1 MIMGSLIRKRIM
13 AYYTSLY
20 NWFPY
25 NPKKNSAAKT
35 SAPGINWALRTQPSN
50 IVHCCLRPNHGRRL
64 FGGLSHAGKNP
75 GPTQGRCGHLNLGV
89 LDSNKKTDL
98 LRGFNFLIHAGSM
111 LWFLLFWK
119 EKKLELVSLEMESF
133 ERCETMG
140 VSLHQCCIK
149 SMLCYWISAHLH
161 TQHSSP
167 PANQIDYTIIV
178 Q

>member
-1 MIMGSLIRKRIM
+1 MHPYITGFRIILKKLCSENICTGDQLGTSDPAFKYCPLLSASQSRKTPFWWIESCGKESRSNTRTLW
-13 AYYTSLY
+13 TSES
-20 NWFPY
+20 WGVGF
-25 NPKKNSAAKT
+25 KQKN
-35 SAPGINWALRTQPSN
+35 
-50 IVHCCLRPNHGRRL
+50 RP
-64 FGGLSHAGKNP
+64 FK
-75 GPTQGRCGHLNLGV
+75 GV
-89 LDSNKKTDL
+89 QI
-98 LRGFNFLIHAGSM
+98 FIHAGSM

-119 EKKLELVSLEMESF
+119 EKKLAMVSLKMESF